1 MILSSILALSLLV
14 ACSDNEQQNEVQRE
28 EPTTNVGQSE
38 QSEEV
43 KEATKMT
50 AESLQP
56 LLEAVKNNAFSSQE
70 HEGTVTFEDRQMHGD
85 EQIDY
90 MKSDIEY
97 RQNDSLEGMYGEN
110 QLYYKKHLSFGE
122 ETPETYEAY
131 IQPDKALYTYND
143 SAGWQGY
150 DLMERGEMGLERLS
164 FLSPADVLSML
175 EMNESTL
182 QIVDDREDA
191 VVITFEPLPEAQ
203 MELLYS
209 VLEAESFYHIT
220 DMALE
225 FEVFSIKLTLSKP
238 TESLRDVSIQL
249 KQVNIEDETEYL
261 ESHYHQYYT
270 ANKLEEE
277 IRPPAEV
284 FSDSGLTIWD

>member
-1 MILSSILALSLLV
+1 MIASSILVLSLLV

-28 EPTTNVGQSE
+28 EPTTNVGQSK
-38 QSEEV
+38 QSEDV
-43 KEATKMT
+43 KEATNVT
-50 AESLQP
+50 AESIQP
-56 LLEAVKNNAFSSQE
+56 LLEAVKTNSFSSQE
-70 HEGTVTFEDRQMHGD
+70 HEGTVTFKERQMHGD

-90 MKSDIEY
+90 MKSNISY
-97 RQNDSLEGMYGEN
+97 RQNDSFEGMYGEN

-122 ETPETYEAY
+122 ETPESYEAY
-131 IQPDKALYTYND
+131 IQPDKAMYTYND

-150 DLMERGEMGLERLS
+150 DLVEQGEMGLERVS

-175 EMNESTL
+175 EMNESTV
-182 QIVDDREDA
+182 QVIDEKNDE
-191 VVITFEPLPEAQ
+191 VVISFEPLPEAQ

-209 VLEAESFYHIT
+209 VLEPESFYHIT

-225 FEVFSIKLTLSKP
+225 FEVFSIKLTLTKS

-261 ESHYHQYYT
+261 ELHYHQYYT
-270 ANKLEEE
+270 ANKLEED
-277 IRPPAEV
+277 IRPPAAV
-284 FSDSGLTIWD
+284 FSDSRLTIWD